1 MIWNTSIFCFGKKNT
16 RWEVDIRGKSMVI
29 ECSPNALKAL
39 DKRGAPLFVMIE
51 IAMACFA
58 RKSVSFAETMNSG
71 ETIDVTDKLAI
82 SVQTVA
88 PNFCK
93 TEPGATVSRDTPTIK
108 DFIPKWLRIDYHN
121 GEWRGECGLS
131 APSK

>member
-1 MIWNTSIFCFGKKNT
+1 
-16 RWEVDIRGKSMVI
+16 MVI

-39 DKRGAPLFVMIE
+39 NKRNTPLFVMIE

-58 RKSVSFAETMNSG
+58 RKSVTFTETINNG

-82 SVQTVA
+82 SVRTIA

-93 TEPGATVSRDTPTIK
+93 VEPDATINRDTPTIK
-108 DFIPKWLRIDYHN
+108 DFIPKWLRIDYQR